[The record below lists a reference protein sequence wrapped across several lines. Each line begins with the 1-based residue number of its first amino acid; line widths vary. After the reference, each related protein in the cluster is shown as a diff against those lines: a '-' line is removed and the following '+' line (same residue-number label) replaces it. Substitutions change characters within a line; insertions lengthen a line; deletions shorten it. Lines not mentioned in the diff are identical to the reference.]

1 MTVQKLGDKL
11 QDIAHAGDSL
21 SRVYIQKGDKL
32 KEIQAVE
39 IIDDLNIKIIVLK
52 EEE

>member
-1 MTVQKLGDKL
+1 MTVQKLGDRL
-11 QDIAHAGDSL
+11 QDIAHA
-21 SRVYIQKGDKL
+21 GDKL

-39 IIDDLNIKIIVLK
+39 IINDLNIKLIVLK